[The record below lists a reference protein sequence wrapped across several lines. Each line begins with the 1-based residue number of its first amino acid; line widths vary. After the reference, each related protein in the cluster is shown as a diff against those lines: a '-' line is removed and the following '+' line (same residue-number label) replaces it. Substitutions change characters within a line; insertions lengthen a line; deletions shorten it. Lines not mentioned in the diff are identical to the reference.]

1 MIIVVDYPS
10 IQDVKENLPVS
21 GYPAK
26 LLKVAA
32 RYAHLGQH
40 EFVSLFPH
48 PPRFNNP
55 SSFFHPSKGAPDE
68 AIGNPKHKQ
77 LGYLRSEY
85 IPDYHRVRNTLKNG
99 NLVLAMGDLAFW
111 TLTGEKLSDHRGT
124 IVYSSDCRVIGTH
137 HPRALVKD
145 HSLLPVLAMDL
156 KKAWAESQKPTS
168 TFPRRT
174 INIVETVEDAKRA
187 EAAILAA
194 GSFAF
199 DIETHQQQITM
210 ICFAPSPT
218 KVYVLPIWFPESF
231 WDLETE
237 VAMWLRVQK
246 LMASP
251 LRKVAHNAVYDLT
264 YLIEMGMKIRYPVED
279 TMLKSHSNEIEWL
292 KSLGF
297 LGSIYCNEKSWK
309 LMRVGKVK
317 DRNKKDE

>member
-48 PPRFNNP
+48 PPRVNNP

-187 EAAILAA
+187 EDAILAA

-210 ICFAPSPT
+210 ICFATSPT
-218 KVYVLPIWFPESF
+218 QVYVFPLVEPYATWSDITPIRNTINTLMSSSCN
-231 WDLETE
+231 
-237 VAMWLRVQK
+237 K
-246 LMASP
+246 L
-251 LRKVAHNAVYDLT
+251 AHNAVYDLT
-264 YLIEMGMKIRYPVED
+264 YLTRWGINIKYPVDD
-279 TMLKSHSNEIEWL
+279 TMLLSHSHEIEWP

-309 LMRVGKVK
+309 LLRIGKVK